1 MGSCQ
6 HMVTYPL
13 WFTVAQA
20 YTAESGGEFGCL
32 TWTEREVRCQE
43 LQRSKRRKTSVD

>member
-1 MGSCQ
+1 VGTCH
-6 HMVTYPL
+6 HMVTQPL

-20 YTAESGGEFGCL
+20 YTADVGDQFGCL

-43 LQRSKRRKTSVD
+43 LQRVRKRKTSED